1 MPRGC
6 ARRPASTRRRRWRN
20 DRKDRAVNLK
30 KHVSP
35 HGTVMAM
42 SMMKDEAPFLLEW
55 FAHHLAVGFT
65 DILVYTNSCTDGTD
79 EMLQRLEE
87 LGLGYH
93 RPNLIKPG
101 VKPQPS
107 ALSHGQAEPLVQDA
121 DWLLVFDADEF
132 LAINHPSGHLD
143 GMLDDAVARDANGIV
158 ITWRIFGSNG
168 IVDWSRAPVTEQYTR
183 AAPSDWNK
191 GWGVK
196 TLFRFDPEYWK
207 LGIHRPSIK
216 NKHMEDGFPDTVRW
230 LNGSGQP
237 MEDYF
242 KFHGWRSIKRTI
254 GYDWAQ
260 MNHYAVKS
268 VDSYALRKF
277 RGNVNNKA
285 DKYNADYW
293 ALQDRNE
300 VPDTRILRHAAA
312 RAAIM
317 AELLTDP
324 TLRELH
330 ETALAR
336 VEARLAEYRET
347 SAYLELRE
355 GLIAAG
361 QVPIANVEAKP
372 PKPRDPTR
380 IAELM
385 NRVRSPGDPT
395 AGDADQPVLRPA
407 NSATYITPV
416 DLSTQLDVEWLP
428 NRELQLPADPRIFT
442 AEALSA
448 IRAGKFERR
457 AARNLPGH
465 LDGCRRLLDIGG
477 GVGFPAMAALRAM
490 PGLTVMLQEDRPGLA
505 AAARMIHRHN
515 GIEDTA
521 RLRVVDGPLRLSG
534 DGATAAAGL
543 SACLRDFRPDA
554 LRLSRLE
561 VVPPELLAAMPLD
574 TVKRAIVATGGKDG
588 LSAAYGEALAA
599 AGFREKTEV
608 TSGGSSLFVRQ

>member
-1 MPRGC
+1 M
-6 ARRPASTRRRRWRN
+6 
-20 DRKDRAVNLK
+20 NLK

-35 HGTVMAM
+35 HGKVMAV

-65 DILVYTNSCTDGTD
+65 DILVYTNDCTDGTV

-87 LGLGYH
+87 LGLGHH
-93 RPNLIKPG
+93 RPNVIKPG

-107 ALSHGQAEPLVQDA
+107 ALSHAQAEPLVQEA

-143 GMLDDAVARDANGIV
+143 GMLDDAVARGANGIV

-168 IVDWSRAPVTEQYTR
+168 VVDWSRAPVTEQYTR
-183 AAPSDWNK
+183 AAPPDWNK

-196 TLFRFDPEYWK
+196 TLFRFDPDYWK
-207 LGIHRPSIK
+207 LGIHRPSIR
-216 NKHMEDGFPDTVRW
+216 NKHLEDGFPDTVRW

-254 GYDWAQ
+254 GYEWAQ

-300 VPDTRILRHAAA
+300 VPDTRILRHAPA

-317 AELLTDP
+317 AEMLTDP
-324 TLRELH
+324 VLRDLH
-330 ETALAR
+330 EAALAR
-336 VEARLAEYRET
+336 AEARLAEYRQT
-347 SAYLELRE
+347 DAYRALRD

-361 QVPIANVEAKP
+361 RVPIANVEAKP

-385 NRVRSPGDPT
+385 SRVSNPGNASAAEAAPASPP
-395 AGDADQPVLRPA
+395 PA
-407 NSATYITPV
+407 SATYVLPV
-416 DLSTQLDVEWLP
+416 DLSPPLEVEWFP
-428 NRELQLPADPRIFT
+428 NRELQLPADPRVFT
-442 AEALSA
+442 AEAISA

-457 AARNLPGH
+457 HARNLPAC
-465 LDGCRRLLDIGG
+465 LDGARRLLDIGG
-477 GVGFPAMAALRAM
+477 GVGFPALCALRER
-490 PGLTVMLQEDRPGLA
+490 PGLTIMLHEDRPGLA
-505 AAARMIHRHN
+505 AAARMIAAHN
-515 GIEDTA
+515 GLDDTA
-521 RLRVVDGPLRLSG
+521 RLKIVHGPLRLSA
-534 DGATAAAGL
+534 DQGAELAGL
-543 SACLRDFRPDA
+543 AACLRDFRPDA
-554 LRLSRLE
+554 LHLSRPQA
-561 VVPPELLAAMPLD
+561 VPPAALAILPLE
-574 TVKRAIVATGGKDG
+574 TVKRVIIAATP
-588 LSAAYGEALAA
+588 GEDANDDYSTVLREL
-599 AGFREKTEV
+599 GFTARESR
-608 TSGGSSLFVRQ
+608 SGSFYVSGPQ